1 MMYVSRILVSPVP
14 DVQEDWY
21 DYAGHT
27 NHDSEIATKSFH
39 FFFVKLHQGKVLAAW
54 TTHKQSLLISQWHR
68 DTDIVK

>member
-1 MMYVSRILVSPVP
+1 MMYVSQILVSPVP

-39 FFFVKLHQGKVLAAW
+39 FFFVKLPQGKVLAAW